1 MTKGYWVVRGD
12 VYDIEMYSNYIES
25 ASKIIAN
32 FNGKF
37 LVRGGE
43 QVQYEEQG
51 YDRTVIVEFN
61 SYEDA
66 ISCYNSFDYQE
77 ALKYETTF
85 VRIGSSI
92 FENFISLKNI

>member
-12 VYDIEMYSNYIES
+12 VYNIEMYSKYIES
-25 ASKIIAN
+25 ASKIISN

-43 QVQYEEQG
+43 QIQYEEQG

-66 ISCYNSFDYQE
+66 ISCYNSSDYQE
-77 ALKYETTF
+77 ALKIVKKSA
-85 VRIGSSI
+85 VRLVSVVKGI
-92 FENFISLKNI
+92 

>member
-12 VYDIEMYSNYIES
+12 VHNIEEYSKYIES

-43 QVQYEEQG
+43 QIQYEEQG
-51 YDRTVIVEFN
+51 YDRTVILLRVLLLSKSKRKRAN
-61 SYEDA
+61 
-66 ISCYNSFDYQE
+66 CQC
-77 ALKYETTF
+77 
-85 VRIGSSI
+85 RH
-92 FENFISLKNI
+92 